1 MSPTWRSSEWYL
13 APPCVNVLL
22 GDGGLKALWVGLN
35 SSLCGSPWV
44 LVCLEPSLLARN
56 SYQEP
61 SGKRQMLPGFFFFH
75 AWYVSGDLISKGRWP
90 SDAVILRG
98 IAQRAVIPVLI
109 DDFKILLLFIS
120 NTLRAWIE
128 NAVTGSPL
136 DVFASNPTVPPK
148 CLSGTFVGSVTVLSA
163 VPLPCIF
170 FFLSNVSVVHDPQ
183 QRSPCPFTRTHNWF
197 FFQIFFFKSVHC
209 YTTISYLNVWNG
221 KSYRAVMTAIK
232 QGGG

>member
-170 FFLSNVSVVHDPQ
+170 FFCQMSQWFMTLNRDPPA
-183 QRSPCPFTRTHNWF
+183 RSREPTTDSFFRF
-197 FFQIFFFKSVHC
+197 FFLNQFIVILL
-209 YTTISYLNVWNG
+209 YLISTCEMESHIAPLW
-221 KSYRAVMTAIK
+221 RR
-232 QGGG
+232 